1 MTIKMYQ
8 VFRILNIYKEI
19 KELKVPAKVAYKFN
33 RLCTDLEG
41 HCKFYDEQVN
51 KIIQEYADREEDGTI
66 KRTPDGGIQVKEGQ
80 TAAAQKELNDLDDLD
95 VEALDIYFTVE
106 ELDGLNLSI
115 ADFNYM
121 LPFIQ
126 E

>member
-19 KELKVPAKVAYKFN
+19 KELKVPAFIAYKFN
-33 RLCTDLEG
+33 RLCTNLEEN
-41 HCKFYDEQVN
+41 CKFYDEQVN

-66 KRTPDGGIQVKEGQ
+66 KRTPDGGIQVKDGQ
-80 TAAAQKELNDLDDLD
+80 TAVAQKELNDLDNLD
-95 VEALDIYFTVE
+95 VEVPEIYFTVE
-106 ELDGLNLSI
+106 ELDRLNLSI

>member
-33 RLCTDLEG
+33 RLCAGLEG

-66 KRTPDGGIQVKEGQ
+66 KRTLDGGIQVKEGQ
-80 TAAAQKELNDLDDLD
+80 TAAAHKELNDLDDLD
-95 VEALDIYFTVE
+95 VEAPEIYFTVE

-121 LPFIQ
+121 LPFI
-126 E
+126 EE

>member
-1 MTIKMYQ
+1 MYQ

-33 RLCTDLEG
+33 RLCAGLEG

-66 KRTPDGGIQVKEGQ
+66 KRTLDGGIQVKEGQ
-80 TAAAQKELNDLDDLD
+80 TAAAHKELNDLDDLD
-95 VEALDIYFTVE
+95 VEAPEIYFTVE

-121 LPFIQ
+121 LPFI
-126 E
+126 EE